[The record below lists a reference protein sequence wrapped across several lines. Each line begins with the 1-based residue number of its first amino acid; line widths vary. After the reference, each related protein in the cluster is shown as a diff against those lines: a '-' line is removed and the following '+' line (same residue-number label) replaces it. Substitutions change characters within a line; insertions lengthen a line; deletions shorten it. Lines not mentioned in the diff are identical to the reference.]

1 MDKEYE
7 FEQNRHLEKAL
18 IGAQLEVERLNKSM
32 SQMRRFYIIKIDKL
46 ESENNELRK
55 RLRDNAKPDNK

>member
-18 IGAQLEVERLNKSM
+18 NGAQLEVERLNKSM
-32 SQMRRFYIIKIDKL
+32 SQMRRFYIIKIEKL
-46 ESENNELRK
+46 ESENDELRK
-55 RLRDNAKPDNK
+55 HLRDNAKPDN